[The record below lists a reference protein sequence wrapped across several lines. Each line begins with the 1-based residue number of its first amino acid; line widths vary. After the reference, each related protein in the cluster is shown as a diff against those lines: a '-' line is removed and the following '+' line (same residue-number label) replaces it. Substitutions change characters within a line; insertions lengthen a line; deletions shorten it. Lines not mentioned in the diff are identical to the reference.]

1 MYISKIIRLKGVFLL
16 AVSLSEFKR
25 EYTKAITEGY
35 AAIFAGAGL
44 SRSSGYVNWK
54 ELLRTIA
61 QDINLDVDRETD
73 LIAVAQYYKNERGGR
88 RGDINQII
96 LNEFTKNSQENI
108 NIEILTRLPI
118 DTYWTTNYDELIE
131 KNLEK
136 NNRKPDIK
144 TTQNSLANNI
154 YDRDAVVY
162 KMHGD
167 VRNPSEAVI
176 TKDDYETYNIKRALF
191 STALQGDLISK
202 TFLFI
207 GFSFEDPNL
216 EYILSRIKVLLGE
229 NTRTHYCFLKKVL
242 REDYE
247 NEKEYDYMQIK
258 QDLKVKDLNRYGIE
272 AVLLDD
278 YTQITEILFEI
289 ENKYR
294 LNNIFISGSADE
306 FDENWNR
313 EKAIRFMHLLSKRLV
328 ENNYKIISGFGNG
341 VGSSIINGALEEIM
355 ATKYRHLDEHLCLRP
370 FPQIQS
376 GDKTLSE
383 LWDSYRKEMISD
395 SGIDIFIF
403 GNKKEGDKTVIA
415 DGVLKEYKIAKER
428 KKYIIPI
435 GSTGYAAREIFEEV
449 KTNIHEYPYIK
460 DFLVDL
466 ENETDEN
473 NLVLV
478 VLKIISEIK
487 RTH

>member
-176 TKDDYETYNIKRALF
+176 TKDDYETYNIKR
-191 STALQGDLISK
+191 
-202 TFLFI
+202 
-207 GFSFEDPNL
+207 
-216 EYILSRIKVLLGE
+216 
-229 NTRTHYCFLKKVL
+229 
-242 REDYE
+242 
-247 NEKEYDYMQIK
+247 
-258 QDLKVKDLNRYGIE
+258 
-272 AVLLDD
+272 
-278 YTQITEILFEI
+278 
-289 ENKYR
+289 
-294 LNNIFISGSADE
+294 
-306 FDENWNR
+306 
-313 EKAIRFMHLLSKRLV
+313 
-328 ENNYKIISGFGNG
+328 
-341 VGSSIINGALEEIM
+341 
-355 ATKYRHLDEHLCLRP
+355 
-370 FPQIQS
+370 
-376 GDKTLSE
+376 
-383 LWDSYRKEMISD
+383 
-395 SGIDIFIF
+395 
-403 GNKKEGDKTVIA
+403 
-415 DGVLKEYKIAKER
+415 
-428 KKYIIPI
+428 
-435 GSTGYAAREIFEEV
+435 
-449 KTNIHEYPYIK
+449 
-460 DFLVDL
+460 
-466 ENETDEN
+466 
-473 NLVLV
+473 
-478 VLKIISEIK
+478 
-487 RTH
+487 